1 MSVTFS
7 VESPIVGWVSACAC
21 GEVRTTT
28 LYASYDEVRVAIDAK
43 VEVPLC
49 GNCSENDDMV
59 YASAVALHD
68 DAPEVNVSNTNAT
81 TLLQALGLHEVYGD
95 LTGSLSGAEFAA
107 KVMQARVLE
116 PQDAGVPVSTSGI
129 VVDCGRQPGYVQDR
143 LESLQK
149 VADFAWDKDAVVTWG

>member
-21 GEVRTTT
+21 GEVRTTK

-43 VEVPLC
+43 TEVPVC
-49 GNCSENDDMV
+49 GNCSDNDDMV
-59 YASAVALHD
+59 YASAVSLHD
-68 DAPEVNVSNTNAT
+68 DAPEVNVSNTNAV
-81 TLLQALGLHEVYGD
+81 TLLEALGLHEVYGD

-116 PQDAGVPVSTSGI
+116 PQSAGAPMPTHGI
-129 VVDCGRQPGYVQDR
+129 MVNCGSHPGYVQDR
-143 LESLQK
+143 LESLQE